1 MDFRHLNFIC
11 HLDFVIWIF
20 IFMQWKQ
27 PKNTDKYYWTAH
39 VAEKMHYYGLSE
51 QKILGVIRKPQR
63 IETGIVENT
72 VAVMMPV
79 GNIKKNKKPSMWNR
93 SFNDD
98 GETEK
103 WSQEIWVMY
112 QLRGSG
118 ANPKIQDTNT
128 KKILNIKSKKNKQI
142 IIENLKSKISNS
154 ANRKLYIISAWRYP
168 GVSPKKNPIPEEIL
182 REIEEIGL
190 K

>member
-1 MDFRHLNFIC
+1 
-11 HLDFVIWIF
+11 
-20 IFMQWKQ
+20 MQWKN

-51 QKILGVIRKPQR
+51 QKVLGVIRRPVR
-63 IETGIVENT
+63 IETGIAENT
-72 VAVMMPV
+72 VAVMIPV

-98 GETEK
+98 GQQEK

-112 QLRGSG
+112 QTKNQKSKNKAITQNLKLKELQD
-118 ANPKIQDTNT
+118 KINSN
-128 KKILNIKSKKNKQI
+128 KKIT
-142 IIENLKSKISNS
+142 
-154 ANRKLYIISAWRYP
+154 IISAWRYP
-168 GVSPKKNPIPEEIL
+168 GVSPKKNPIPEEIM
-182 REIEEIGL
+182 RELEEIVL